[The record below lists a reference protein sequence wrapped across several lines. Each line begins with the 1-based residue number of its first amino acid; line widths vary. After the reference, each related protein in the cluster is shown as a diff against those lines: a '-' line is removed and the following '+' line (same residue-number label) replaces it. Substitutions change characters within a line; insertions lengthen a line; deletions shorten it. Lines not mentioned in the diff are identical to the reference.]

1 MSGRNHLEENLLRA
15 LNKKEAGSWKRW
27 YDQVSPSL
35 FSLAL
40 RYVHDYDTACD
51 VLQNSFLKI
60 MDSLPQFEFRG
71 EGSLRAWASRI
82 VINESLGE
90 LKKQGKLDRFDDLS
104 MVEQQ
109 DEEPEVQNL
118 SSEEILEMV
127 RGLPDGYRVVFN
139 LFVIENKSHKEI
151 AQLLGISES
160 TSASQFY
167 RARRMLSKLIKEYQT
182 INNQA
187 L

>member
-1 MSGRNHLEENLLRA
+1 MNGRNQFEENLLRS
-15 LNKKEAGSWKRW
+15 LKKKEPGSWKRW
-27 YDQVSPSL
+27 YDQVSPGL
-35 FSLAL
+35 FSLTL

-60 MDSLPQFEFRG
+60 MDSLPQFQFRG

-90 LKKQGKLDRFDDLS
+90 LKKRGKLDRFDDLS
-104 MVEQQ
+104 LIEQEQ
-109 DEEPEVQNL
+109 EEPQVQNL
-118 SSEEILEMV
+118 SSEEIIELV
-127 RGLPDGYRVVFN
+127 GVLPDGYRVVFN

-167 RARRMLSKLIKEYQT
+167 RARKMLSRLIKEYQT
-182 INNQA
+182 IND
-187 L
+187 